1 MPYVHGTHLAI
12 LARWVSHSGV
22 STMKNNMRQRPV
34 ADEPVGIVI
43 SGGSRDE
50 VLPRVWAY
58 IWGPVP
64 DEDENSSKAA

>member
-1 MPYVHGTHLAI
+1 
-12 LARWVSHSGV
+12 
-22 STMKNNMRQRPV
+22 MKNNLRQRPV

-43 SGGSRDE
+43 SGGMRDE

-64 DEDENSSKAA
+64 SEDENSSKAA